1 MHVLRAINPEKNI
14 FREYAIDLTKDMLGY
29 WVVMTSYGRI
39 GARGQSKQYAFKE
52 KEAAE
57 KKINE
62 ILNKRLKSKSRIGC
76 DYGRYAQ
83 THDTFKRPH
92 PEQSSRE
99 LPSMGASNSAS
110 HSFCAL

>member
-39 GARGQSKQYAFKE
+39 GSRGQSKQYAFKE

-57 KKINE
+57 KKIRE
-62 ILNKRLKSKSRIGC
+62 ILNKRLKAQSRIGC
-76 DYGRYAQ
+76 NYGRYAQ
-83 THDTFKRPH
+83 TQDAFTFQH
-92 PEQSSRE
+92 PSQSSNRS
-99 LPSMGASNSAS
+99 PSSNSS
-110 HSFCAL
+110 NF